1 MFQLSVENQKGET
14 LRLTQTSNYIIT
26 SIDGLTPPPAVINN
40 STVATNDG
48 AIYNS
53 ARVETRT
60 LILSIAPR
68 IPVEANRNTLYRYF
82 NIKKPVRV
90 YYQNNSK
97 RVYIDGYVESM
108 EGSLFDMT
116 QTIVVTI
123 LCLDPFW
130 KSQQEETVDFS
141 STIDLFEFPFET
153 PTEGIE
159 FSRIDKTKT
168 VNVNNQGDVETGMVI
183 ELIANGTVQNP
194 RIYNADTRDVFALD
208 VSMQQGDVIR
218 VNTNR
223 GHKQLTLTREGETQ
237 NIINSITKE
246 SVWPILEPGD
256 NVFTYECDA
265 GEDLMELRFLY
276 TNNYGGV

>member
-153 PTEGIE
+153 STEGIE

-208 VSMQQGDVIR
+208 VSMQRGDVIR

-237 NIINSITKE
+237 NIINSIAKE